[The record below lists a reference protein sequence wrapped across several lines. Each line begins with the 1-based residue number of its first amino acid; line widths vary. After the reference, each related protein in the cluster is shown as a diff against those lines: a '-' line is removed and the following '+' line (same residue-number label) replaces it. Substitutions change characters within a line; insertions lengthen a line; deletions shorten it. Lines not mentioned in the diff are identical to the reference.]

1 MAEGEPR
8 RTRALVGVE
17 EAIGRRIQMLRGERV
32 LLAAGLAELYGVK
45 TKRLNEAVRRNRA
58 RFPSDFMFQLNAEEA
73 RNLRSQ
79 SATSSSGGYG
89 GRRYLPY
96 AFTEQGVAMLS
107 SVLSSPRAIAVNVL
121 IMRTFVQ
128 LRRAEGQYAELRQR
142 VEELAEKFR
151 GHDELLSEILSVLD
165 ALGPA
170 PSSSRPIGFR
180 PPSGAPQG
188 SGAQTMKPTWPG
200 PRPTASDTT
209 ASSENSAALEPRR
222 SRGARTAT
230 RPGVLRTAVG
240 RASQSRSVVP
250 PPAREERKMS
260 TLTARIP
267 RRTQL
272 RKETPFAQVLES
284 FFIHNGMA
292 PKTKDFYRGN
302 FNAMASGSDRA
313 SN

>member
-1 MAEGEPR
+1 
-8 RTRALVGVE
+8 
-17 EAIGRRIQMLRGERV
+17 
-32 LLAAGLAELYGVK
+32 
-45 TKRLNEAVRRNRA
+45 
-58 RFPSDFMFQLNAEEA
+58 
-73 RNLRSQ
+73 
-79 SATSSSGGYG
+79 
-89 GRRYLPY
+89 
-96 AFTEQGVAMLS
+96 
-107 SVLSSPRAIAVNVL
+107 
-121 IMRTFVQ
+121 
-128 LRRAEGQYAELRQR
+128 
-142 VEELAEKFR
+142 
-151 GHDELLSEILSVLD
+151 DELLSGILSGLD
-165 ALGPA
+165 ALGSA

-200 PRPTASDTT
+200 PRPMASDTT
-209 ASSENSAALEPRR
+209 ASSEDSAALERRR

-313 SN
+313 SNEPTLADLNADYVSAFLRDLEVTPTKRYPQGSPFRSRAACKS